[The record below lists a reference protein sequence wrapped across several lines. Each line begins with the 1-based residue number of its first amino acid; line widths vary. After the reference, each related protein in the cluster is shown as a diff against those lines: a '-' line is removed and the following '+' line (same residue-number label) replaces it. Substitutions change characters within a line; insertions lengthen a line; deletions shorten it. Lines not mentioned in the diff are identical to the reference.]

1 MTFTSPLYFLFWPA
15 AFLVFYFSRDKY
27 RWLVLLLASLA
38 FYAALK
44 APSLLIALTGVT
56 VLTYFSG
63 RGVAA
68 AMSPGR
74 KTLVFWLGVTANLAI
89 LIGFRY
95 LAVLIEGFNALSG
108 AIGGGRHVF
117 AAVDPISIGVS
128 YYSFQAISYLVD
140 VYLDVEKPEKH
151 FGYFALY
158 ISFFPKLLQGPIE
171 RAGDFLPQLRQPY
184 VFCYE
189 NVRSGLL
196 LFAWGL
202 FKKVV
207 ISDRLALFVNEVY
220 GNVHAFSG
228 LPLIIATY
236 FYAFQIYC
244 DFSGYTDMALGTSR
258 IFNFKLTQNF
268 ENPYRATSIA
278 MFWRRW
284 HISFSRWILDYIF
297 KPLQFRFRYW
307 RDWGT
312 ALALVIT
319 FLACGVW
326 HGATAGFVIWGLL
339 HGLYMSCSVLY
350 RGLGRRFRRK
360 KRSPTALI
368 ETWRVIATFHLV
380 CLAWIFFRARSLAD
394 AFYVIN
400 HSIAGLPSS
409 LVRLAKRDSLVHDLY
424 LNQSNKEFFLAVAC
438 LGLLAVLARAT
449 TAHEAA
455 VRAFRQWAP
464 GWLRWSAYLGFV
476 LAVVVFGVFYGGA
489 FIYFQF

>member
-1 MTFTSPLYFLFWPA
+1 MTFTSPVYFLFWPA
-15 AFLVFYFSRDKY
+15 AFLLFYFSRDRH
-27 RWLVLLLASLA
+27 RWLVLLLSSLV
-38 FYAALK
+38 FYATLK

-63 RGVAA
+63 RWVAA
-68 AMSPGR
+68 AKTPRR
-74 KTLVFWLGVTANLAI
+74 KSQAFWLGVTANLAI
-89 LIGFRY
+89 LVGFRY
-95 LAVLIEGFNALSG
+95 LAVLIEGLNALSG
-108 AIGGGRHVF
+108 SIDGGRHVF
-117 AAVDPISIGVS
+117 AVVEPISIGVS
-128 YYSFQAISYLVD
+128 YYSFQAISYLAD

-171 RAGDFLPQLRQPY
+171 RAGDLLPQLRRPY
-184 VFCYE
+184 VFSYE
-189 NVRSGLL
+189 NMRSGLL

-244 DFSGYTDMALGTSR
+244 DFSGYTDMALGAGR
-258 IFNFKLTQNF
+258 VFNFNLTQNF
-268 ENPYRATSIA
+268 GNPYRATSVA

-297 KPLQFRFRYW
+297 KPLQFRFRLW

-312 ALALVIT
+312 ALALLIT
-319 FLACGVW
+319 FLICGVW
-326 HGATAGFVIWGLL
+326 HGATGGFVIWGLL

-350 RGLGRRFRRK
+350 RGLGKRFGRK
-360 KRSPTALI
+360 KRKPSRLAEVWQT
-368 ETWRVIATFHLV
+368 IATFHLV
-380 CLAWIFFRARSLAD
+380 CLAWVFFRARSLAD
-394 AFYVIN
+394 AFYVVH
-400 HSIAGLPSS
+400 HSIADLPSS
-409 LVRLAKRDSLVHDLY
+409 FARLAKRDALVHDIY
-424 LNQSNKEFFLAVAC
+424 LNQSNKEFFLAITC

-449 TAHEAA
+449 TTHEAT
-455 VRAFRQWAP
+455 VHAFRRWAP
-464 GWLRWSAYLGFV
+464 IWLRWPAYLGFV
-476 LAVVVFGVFYGGA
+476 LAMVVFGVFYGGA